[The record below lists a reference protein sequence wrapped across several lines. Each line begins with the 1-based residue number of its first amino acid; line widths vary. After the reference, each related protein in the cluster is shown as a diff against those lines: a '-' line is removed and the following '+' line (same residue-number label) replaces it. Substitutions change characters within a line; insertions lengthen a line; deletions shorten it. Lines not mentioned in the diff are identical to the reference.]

1 MVTDALIEWLGGVM
15 DGLLGVFPVV
25 EVPAWLASTSAVT
38 GLVFG
43 YANSMGVW
51 FPAGLAATVAGAIIA
66 AWGVAFAIKGT
77 RIAVSHF
84 TGGGGSAS

>member
-1 MVTDALIEWLGGVM
+1 MVTDAIIEWLGGVM
-15 DGLLGVFPVV
+15 DGLLGVFPTV
-25 EVPAWLASTSAVT
+25 EVPDWLESLSSVT

-66 AWGVAFAIKGT
+66 AWLIAFTIKGL
-77 RIAVSHF
+77 RIVVSHF
-84 TGGGGSAS
+84 TGGGGSAA